1 MPMPEKWI
9 RSALDKGKNICVL
22 FIDLSKAFDTINH
35 DLLLPKLKVYGFLID
50 ALDLVCSYLKNRKQF
65 VQINNFSSVHA
76 SFPQGSI
83 DGPLLF
89 DLFINDSVLFLTDTI
104 LSN

>member
-35 DLLLPKLKVYGFLID
+35 DLLLPKLKVWVF
-50 ALDLVCSYLKNRKQF
+50 N
-65 VQINNFSSVHA
+65 
-76 SFPQGSI
+76 
-83 DGPLLF
+83 
-89 DLFINDSVLFLTDTI
+89 
-104 LSN
+104 